1 MARQQQTTETEQE
14 TPQDRTQRLAE
25 QFSADLDAG
34 TLEPQAADEDGI
46 KELIAAQKASSE
58 QATQMAQERT
68 VAAEHLRR
76 ERMEQLRQ
84 GKKLAP
90 LTSSSLSVMDD
101 PTLPLDRD
109 GKLAGTPDTVKKWV
123 RTIDAAENPNAAR
136 AGTFARMGFKPVLS
150 REDGKPITQMSH
162 ILMEAPVEAD
172 AKRRADAMQG
182 RVAAGKDAER
192 AYHASIEGT
201 NRQLGYE
208 AVQPFA
214 GEDHGK
220 RRRFAAVTPEDL
232 KPE

>member
-1 MARQQQTTETEQE
+1 MRRTQQQVTEDQEQE

-25 QFSADLDAG
+25 QFSADLAAG
-34 TLEPQAADEDGI
+34 TLEPAEADEDGI
-46 KELIAAQKASSE
+46 KELMDAQKTASE
-58 QATQMAQERT
+58 QATKLAQEQT
-68 VAAEHLRR
+68 VKSEHLRR

-84 GKKLAP
+84 GKKLPAI
-90 LTSSSLSVMDD
+90 TSYSVSQMDD

-109 GKLAGTPDTVKKWV
+109 GKLAGTPGYVKKWV

-136 AGTFARMGFKPVLS
+136 AGVFARMGFKPVVS

-162 ILMEAPVEAD
+162 MLMEAPVEAD

-182 RVAAGKDAER
+182 RISAGKDAER
-192 AYHASIEGT
+192 AYYDSLEGT

-214 GEDHGK
+214 GEEHGK
-220 RRRFAAVTPEDL
+220 RRRFVAVPE
-232 KPE
+232 E